1 MDDAAY
7 AFAQDVKDRK
17 RTATGA
23 YHKRTG
29 SRSRKV
35 TLSQDTLTH
44 AQWKRRNGPVQTY
57 ETNMPHTLKELRC
70 WPKHMQV
77 LYMDELL
84 NRFNPTLAQLAHMLK
99 CHQNYTSAYLRELKL
114 HKKGRPTREEQH
126 AFLDWLD
133 EKLFPPEED
142 TVVTVETPAEPEVTE
157 PVPRSPSFVPI
168 TYDTITLGFTGTVT
182 DLVQS
187 ILTGPLHLCG
197 ADTYSFTVTAVRKS

>member
-35 TLSQDTLTH
+35 TLSQDKLTH

-57 ETNMPHTLKELRC
+57 DMNKPHKLSELRS
-70 WPKHMQV
+70 WPRDMQRT
-77 LYMDELL
+77 YMSDLL
-84 NRFNPTLAQLAHMLK
+84 AKFNPTGAQLMDLLE
-99 CHQNYTSAYLRELKL
+99 CSEVSVYAYLKEFGLRKR
-114 HKKGRPTREEQH
+114 GRPTNIERQEFH
-126 AFLDWLD
+126 DWMY
-133 EKLFPPEED
+133 PPAKAAPD
-142 TVVTVETPAEPEVTE
+142 PEPEPE
-157 PVPRSPSFVPI
+157 QKPESPAPSFVPI
-168 TYDTITLGFTGTVT
+168 TYDTITLGFTGTAT